1 MPFSLQWRK
10 GVPPGI
16 ALAVASLAG
25 LAGFLGGWS
34 AVAEVPLPR
43 LTPLLASGTTV
54 TGEVV
59 RYPAGAPAKVTA
71 AILTLQPGD
80 ETGWHTHG
88 VPAFGYV
95 LDGELTV
102 DYGDKGRRTYRAGD
116 ALLEAMTVAH
126 NGRNS
131 GAGPMRILAVFMGTE
146 GAEVSTK
153 VQKRKRPGS

>member
-1 MPFSLQWRK
+1 MPVSPLSRK
-10 GVPPGI
+10 SVSPI
-16 ALAVASLAG
+16 AVVGLCVIAG
-25 LAGFLGGWS
+25 LAGF
-34 AVAEVPLPR
+34 AVARRAGAEAPLPR
-43 LTPLLASGTTV
+43 LVPLLSAGTTV
-54 TGEVV
+54 TGETVN
-59 RYPAGAPAKVTA
+59 YPEGVPAKVTA
-71 AILTLQPGD
+71 AILTLMPGD

-102 DYGDKGRRTYRAGD
+102 DYGDKGRRTYKAGD

-131 GAGPMRILAVFMGTE
+131 GSEPMRILAVFMGVE

-153 VQKRKRPGS
+153 VEK